1 MAVYTLLCCRHW
13 PAHHTFNYKYTVQC
27 NKLTRRYSRNTEER
41 PTFNLL
47 QLGKILKS
55 GWSKRLTPTQWS
67 VDCKMRVFWLERQS
81 LLCDQVSKHRE
92 MMNLAVSI
100 IPMQSQP
107 LSQLFLRN
115 PLSSRQSQSL
125 FCNDIIFASNKVRK
139 PVCLFILSSP
149 AGGALTA
156 TLSSSLKTNS
166 YFWNITKTNHFQL
179 WIHFTVWLSLN
190 TRKLS
195 SPLFASTMP
204 DRSRAWGQNRS
215 RVVKVNPA

>member
-1 MAVYTLLCCRHW
+1 MAVYTLLCCLHW
-13 PAHHTFNYKYTVQC
+13 PAHHRGNYKYTVQC
-27 NKLTRRYSRNTEER
+27 NKLTNTEER
-41 PTFNLL
+41 PTLNLP
-47 QLGKILKS
+47 QLGKMLKS

-67 VDCKMRVFWLERQS
+67 VDCKMRVFWFERQS

-166 YFWNITKTNHFQL
+166 HSWNITERNQSWL
-179 WIHFTVWLSLN
+179 WIHFSVRPSLN

-215 RVVKVNPA
+215 RVVKADPA

>member
-1 MAVYTLLCCRHW
+1 MTGYTLLCSMHR
-13 PAHHTFNYKYTVQC
+13 PAHHTLNYKYTVQC

-41 PTFNLL
+41 PTFILA
-47 QLGKILKS
+47 QLGKMLKS

-166 YFWNITKTNHFQL
+166 HSENITKTNQSWL
-179 WIHFTVWLSLN
+179 WIQLNVLLSLN
-190 TRKLS
+190 TRKPS

-215 RVVKVNPA
+215 RVVKADPA

>member
-1 MAVYTLLCCRHW
+1 MAVYTLLCWMHR
-13 PAHHTFNYKYTVQC
+13 PAHYTGNYKYTVQC

-41 PTFNLL
+41 PTFILP
-47 QLGKILKS
+47 QLGKMLKS

-67 VDCKMRVFWLERQS
+67 VDCKMRVFWFERQS

-166 YFWNITKTNHFQL
+166 HSWNIIKTNQSQL
-179 WIHFTVWLSLN
+179 WIHFSVRPSLN
-190 TRKLS
+190 TRKLP

-215 RVVKVNPA
+215 RVVKADPA

>member
-1 MAVYTLLCCRHW
+1 MAVYTLLCWMRR
-13 PAHHTFNYKYTVQC
+13 PARHTFNYKYTVQC

-41 PTFNLL
+41 PTFNLP
-47 QLGKILKS
+47 QLGKMLKS

-67 VDCKMRVFWLERQS
+67 VDCKMRVFWFERQS

-115 PLSSRQSQSL
+115 PLSSRQSQTFL
-125 FCNDIIFASNKVRK
+125 YDIIFASNKVRK

-149 AGGALTA
+149 PAGGALTA

-166 YFWNITKTNHFQL
+166 HSWNITERNQSWL
-179 WIHFTVWLSLN
+179 WIHFSVRPSLN

-215 RVVKVNPA
+215 RVVKADPA